1 MENITIN
8 EIILATKGTL
18 AVGNT
23 DDVINSVSID
33 SRNIQEN
40 ALFIPIMGENTDG
53 HNYIQNAFDNGAKA
67 SLIEEKY
74 DANNYNGGA
83 IIKVQ
88 STKKALRD
96 LAKYYRNKFNISVV
110 GVTGSVGKT
119 TTKEMI
125 ASVLGETLDI
135 IKTEKNYN
143 GQLGLPLTIFNIEK
157 HHNVA
162 VLEMGVSE
170 IGEMDKLADIAGADI
185 GVITN
190 IGLSHIENFKSVEVT
205 CREKMKMIQK
215 EGGTF
220 FLNGDSPL
228 LAKAHEYT
236 DKEIVYYGI
245 NGDFPYKCEEIYS
258 NGNNT
263 NFTLVTNQFREQIQ
277 IPCLGLHNV
286 YNALAAIAVAQKFDI
301 HMDDIKK
308 GLLKFKNVAM
318 RQQISKIGDITLI
331 DDSYNA
337 SPDSV
342 KSSVS
347 VLKNLSPNGRN
358 IVVIADMLELG
369 EHSQKIHYETGRYIA
384 LEGIDILITVG
395 KDSAYLSNGAISA
408 NQKLKLIHF
417 DGNKE
422 AFEYLK
428 NILSKND
435 KVLIK
440 GSRGMHTDEI
450 VNDLKNYYS
459 NDLDFQPDS
468 NIESS
473 LNFN

>member
-8 EIILATKGTL
+8 EIVLATNGTL
-18 AVGNT
+18 VVGNT
-23 DDVINSVSID
+23 DEVVTSVSID
-33 SRNIQEN
+33 SRNISGE
-40 ALFIPIMGENTDG
+40 ALFVPIIGEKFDG
-53 HNYIQNAFDNGAKA
+53 HDYIQNAFDNGAKA
-67 SLIEEKY
+67 SLIQEGY
-74 DANNYNGGA
+74 DPNNYSGGA
-83 IIKVQ
+83 VIKVV
-88 STKKALRD
+88 STKKALGD
-96 LAKYYRNKFNISVV
+96 LAKYYRNKFSIPVV
-110 GVTGSVGKT
+110 GITGSVGKT

-125 ASVLGETLDI
+125 ASVLGETLSV

-157 HHNVA
+157 RHNVA

-170 IGEMDKLADIAGADI
+170 VGEMDRLSDIAGVDI

-190 IGLSHIENFKSVEVT
+190 IGLSHVENFKSLDVT
-205 CREKMKMIQK
+205 CREKMKMINK
-215 EGGTF
+215 ESGVL

-228 LAKAHEYT
+228 LAKAHEYI
-236 DKEIVYYGI
+236 DKQIVYYGI

-263 NFTLVTNQFREQIQ
+263 NFTLVTNEFREPIQ

-286 YNALAAIAVAQKFDI
+286 YNALAAIAVAQKLGI
-301 HMDDIKK
+301 HMEDIKK
-308 GLLKFKNVAM
+308 GLLKFKNVGM
-318 RQQISKIGDITLI
+318 RQQISEIDGITII

-347 VLKNLSPNGRN
+347 VLKNLSSDGRN

-369 EHSQKIHYETGRYIA
+369 EYSQKIHYETGRYIA
-384 LEGIDILITVG
+384 LEGIDILITIG
-395 KDSAYLSNGAISA
+395 KDSFHLSCGAMSA

-417 DGNKE
+417 DSNSE

-428 NILSKND
+428 NILSEGD

-450 VNDLKNYYS
+450 VKDLKNYYS
-459 NDLDFQPDS
+459 ENTMLS
-468 NIESS
+468 ME
-473 LNFN
+473 

>member
-8 EIILATKGTL
+8 EIVLATGGTL
-18 AVGNT
+18 LVGNT
-23 DDVINSVSID
+23 DETINSVSID
-33 SRNIQEN
+33 SRKIKEES
-40 ALFIPIMGENTDG
+40 LFIPIIGERCDG
-53 HNYIQNAFDNGAKA
+53 HDYIQNAFDNGARV
-67 SLIEEKY
+67 SLIQEEY
-74 DANNYNGGA
+74 DAGNYSGGA
-83 IIKVQ
+83 IIKVR
-88 STKKALRD
+88 STRKALGD
-96 LAKYYRNKFNISVV
+96 LAKYYRNKFNITVV
-110 GVTGSVGKT
+110 GITGSVGKT

-125 ASVLGETLDI
+125 ASVLGETLSV

-157 HHNVA
+157 EHNVA

-170 IGEMDKLADIAGADI
+170 VGEMDRLADIADVDI

-190 IGLSHIENFKSVEVT
+190 IGLSHVENFKSVEVT
-205 CREKMKMIQK
+205 CKEKMKMIKK
-215 EGGTF
+215 ESGVF

-228 LAKAHEYT
+228 LSKAHEYVSQQ
-236 DKEIVYYGI
+236 IVYYGI

-263 NFTLVTNQFREQIQ
+263 SFTLVTNEFREPMQ
-277 IPCLGLHNV
+277 IPCLGLHNI
-286 YNALAAIAVAQKFDI
+286 YNALAAIAVARKFGI
-301 HMDDIKK
+301 HMEDIKK
-308 GLLKFKNVAM
+308 GLLKFKNVGM
-318 RQQISKIGDITLI
+318 RQQISKVGDITLI

-347 VLKNLSPNGRN
+347 VLKNFSPDGRN
-358 IVVIADMLELG
+358 VVVIADMLELG
-369 EHSQKIHYETGRYIA
+369 EYSQKIHYETGRYIA
-384 LEGIDILITVG
+384 LEGIDVLITVG
-395 KDSAYLSNGAISA
+395 NDSVYLSNGAMSA

-417 DGNKE
+417 DNNKE

-428 NILSKND
+428 GILLEGD

-450 VNDLKNYYS
+450 VSDLKDYYS
-459 NDLDFQPDS
+459 KKMSS
-468 NIESS
+468 NVEPLIDVK
-473 LNFN
+473 